1 MMSPSLLPVLLL
13 VAPLRAQAPPAP
25 MDITVGDADLR
36 DVLRAATA
44 DTDLNLIFEPGLD
57 TRVQGL
63 NLKGATLDELLDQ
76 VLPRLGLRASREGR
90 NLYVQKSE
98 EDLRFYHLDQLAMA
112 RSGSKTYQVNGS
124 AQGGAAGT
132 GGGAGTAGTP
142 GPAGGGAYSTSYTS
156 SVELESASD
165 PWGEVENGLMLL
177 VFGRTV
183 ERQAAPAAAGSAPS
197 SGAAASA
204 TAPRGYASGGRTLLI
219 QPGSGLVAVSADPA
233 TQRRVAAYLKEVQG
247 RAERQVLLEARIVE
261 VALNNDS
268 QMGVDWTGLAS
279 QNGNPGNASF
289 SSGQVNNP
297 NVGASQ
303 GLLTIIAQRGRV
315 QATLTALARD
325 QRLNVLSAP
334 RLATLNNQKAIL
346 RVVQEQAYAL
356 PSSQIT
362 PGTAAGGAIATTQL
376 TPLIVPVGITLDILP
391 QVGDDGYI
399 SLSVN
404 PSISEVASTSTWSEN
419 LDNQNQTLN
428 LTLPVINRRDLDA
441 VVRVKS
447 GETLVLAG
455 IIMKRENRDN
465 HGIPWLRNIPILG
478 ALFTKNEKSV
488 SRTELA
494 IFITPTLMDTPDQVS
509 AERGHA
515 EERLK
520 QAGQDL
526 DPPPPPARPS
536 LKEP

>member
-1 MMSPSLLPVLLL
+1 
-13 VAPLRAQAPPAP
+13 
-25 MDITVGDADLR
+25 
-36 DVLRAATA
+36 
-44 DTDLNLIFEPGLD
+44 
-57 TRVQGL
+57 
-63 NLKGATLDELLDQ
+63 
-76 VLPRLGLRASREGR
+76 VLPRLGLRANREGR

-112 RSGSKTYQVNGS
+112 RTGSKTYQVNGS
-124 AQGGAAGT
+124 GQGAGGT
-132 GGGAGTAGTP
+132 GATGTAG
-142 GPAGGGAYSTSYTS
+142 PAGTSGGGAYSTSYSS

-183 ERQAAPAAAGSAPS
+183 ERQAAPAATPGA
-197 SGAAASA
+197 GAAA

-219 QPGSGLVAVSADPA
+219 QPGSGLVAVGADPSI
-233 TQRRVAAYLKEVQG
+233 QRHVAAYLQEVQG

-261 VALNNDS
+261 VTLNNDS
-268 QMGVDWTGLAS
+268 QMGVDWSGLAS
-279 QNGNPGNASF
+279 QNGNPALSSF
-289 SSGQVNNP
+289 SSGGVNNP

-303 GLLTIIAQRGRV
+303 GLMTIVAQKGRV
-315 QATLTALARD
+315 QAALTALARD

-346 RVVQEQAYAL
+346 RVVQEQAFAI

-362 PGTAAGGAIATTQL
+362 PGTAAGGAVATTQL

-404 PSISEVASTSTWSEN
+404 PSISEVASTTTISEPVIGAIG
-419 LDNQNQTLN
+419 LNQGQNVSM
-428 LTLPVINRRDLDA
+428 TLPVINRRDLDA

-455 IIMKRENRDN
+455 IIMKRENQDN
-465 HGIPWLRNIPILG
+465 RGVPWLRRIPILG
-478 ALFTKNEKSV
+478 ALFAKDEKSA

-494 IFITPTLMDTPDQVS
+494 IFITPTLMETSAQVAAQRGD
-509 AERGHA
+509 AEK
-515 EERLK
+515 RLE
-520 QAGQDL
+520 QAGQEL
-526 DPPPPPARPS
+526 KPPPPPAKPGF
-536 LKEP
+536 KDP